1 MVIRK
6 HRCFSDCF
14 LLLGSFYS
22 PPVYK
27 AHQNFCGVFG
37 FGLKWRLVE
46 KQTKTFLHNQDLNS
60 PHTQLQFRLPWIM
73 STLFSFPETRN
84 LCAERDKAT
93 DSADSSQGG
102 TRGITERS
110 RVMFIRTTP
119 KNRKRKLVR
128 RQNDLTRP
136 TLAEFPRTASDV
148 DQLMRNRRQPRLEG
162 PAPGVGEDCGAL

>member
-1 MVIRK
+1 MKQKIKSHTNSCIWTSSSDQKAQTLRWLSAFY
-6 HRCFSDCF
+6 FSAPSIF
-14 LLLGSFYS
+14 
-22 PPVYK
+22 PIYK

-60 PHTQLQFRLPWIM
+60 PHTQLQFRLLWIM
-73 STLFSFPETRN
+73 SSLFSFPETRN

-93 DSADSSQGG
+93 DSANSSQGG
-102 TRGITERS
+102 TRGITKRF
-110 RVMFIRTTP
+110 RVMFIRTAP

-136 TLAEFPRTASDV
+136 TLAEFPRTAADV
-148 DQLMRNRRQPRLEG
+148 DQLMRNRR
-162 PAPGVGEDCGAL
+162 